1 MIQGLAVKNNK
12 GFSIVEVL
20 VAAAL
25 MGALALAISKLTQ
38 DQLKSTRTVET
49 RFEYN
54 AILNGIREILG
65 DRQSCK
71 ETFQGRNAETLA
83 AGTVD
88 RIKSY
93 KPTIPS
99 PTIVDK
105 YLANLNYD
113 LAPQY
118 GAGGTIRILSYRL
131 AAMGGLPGGSN
142 IGTTNLYVKFAFGPD
157 KTYSSSTIERKIT
170 LEVQTVSAAN
180 RNIVECNSTGAIA
193 DYDARYVDVS
203 GDYMDGP
210 LEIRS
215 GSGITMR
222 NGTNITLDSGSE
234 MIVAGTAQIRFTS
247 DKRLKEEIKNSKPT
261 LAKISKLR
269 PVNYRWK
276 DSEDRDHGL
285 IAQEVQKVYPE
296 LVHKD
301 EQGYLSVNY
310 IMLTPLLI
318 KSVQELNQENRT
330 LKKNRTQLKEEQ
342 TKINVMLNEMRNN
355 FCAENPQSASCK

>member
-1 MIQGLAVKNNK
+1 MFQGLAVKNNK

-105 YLANLNYD
+105 YIANLNYD

-210 LEIRS
+210 LEIRN

-222 NGTNITLDSGSE
+222 NGTIQLLESGSWME
-234 MIVAGTAQIRFTS
+234 VAGTAYITFTS
-247 DKRLKEEIKNSKPT
+247 DGRLKKDVKNLESTLSKIK
-261 LAKISKLR
+261 KLR
-269 PVNYRWK
+269 PVRYVWK
-276 DSEDRDHGL
+276 NTDTEDHGL
-285 IAQEVQKVYPE
+285 IAQEVQRIYPE
-296 LVHKD
+296 LVHEDK
-301 EQGYLSVNY
+301 QGYLSVNY

-318 KSVQELNQENRT
+318 KSVQELDRENRD
-330 LKKNRTQLKEEQ
+330 LKKNLSKVKAEQ
-342 TKINVMLNEMRNN
+342 IRINEMLNDMRND
-355 FCAENPQSASCK
+355 FCTTNPQSASCK